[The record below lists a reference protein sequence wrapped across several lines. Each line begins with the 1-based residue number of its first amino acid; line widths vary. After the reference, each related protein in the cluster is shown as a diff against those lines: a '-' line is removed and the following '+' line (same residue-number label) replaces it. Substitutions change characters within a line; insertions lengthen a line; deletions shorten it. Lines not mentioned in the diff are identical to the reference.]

1 LTLAIFLV
9 SLGGLQA
16 FAQFSSGIEG
26 TVHDT
31 TGAVV
36 AGATVTMTD
45 TRLGVSKST
54 MTSQSGY
61 FRIDSV
67 AASTY
72 SVQIKMSGFETWANS
87 ALTLQVSE
95 VRTLAPE
102 LKPGA
107 VSTNVEVSATAAT
120 VDLTSPT
127 TGSVISNVTLQTT
140 PLTGQNIYGL
150 SALTPGMTGA
160 GVSTSGNDNYTN
172 EYAIN
177 INASGLRQEENGYQ
191 IDDAYTNTP
200 SRGGGTSIS
209 PNPEIVQSVDVRTN
223 NFDAQK
229 GRNGGATVDVYTN
242 SGSND
247 FHGTFDYYFTNNSL
261 SATTHFSNP
270 VPVFQR
276 NEMGATMGGPILKNK
291 LFWFGA
297 IDVLRSSA
305 AGGGQFTVET
315 QAFDNW
321 LKGSAEANT
330 VGAQVLLST
339 PPTVFPT
346 TGLQTLPQPTS
357 RCPLISAHLT
367 TEMWLASR
375 ISPGPR
381 PRTAT
386 SGVSGST
393 TTSARTT
400 ASMWMR
406 FAPTLQAANMGRG
419 WRWMAERSNRQIS

>member
-1 LTLAIFLV
+1 MTSTKFLIRIPTRIPIRILTLAILLAG
-9 SLGGLQA
+9 LGAMQA
-16 FAQFSSGIEG
+16 AAQFSSGIEG

-36 AGATVTMTD
+36 AGARVTLTD
-45 TRLGVSKST
+45 TRLGVSKET
-54 MTSQSGY
+54 TTNESGY

-72 SVQIKMSGFETWANS
+72 SVRIQMTGFETWVES
-87 ALTLQVSE
+87 SLTLNIAE
-95 VRTLAPE
+95 IGTITPE
-102 LKPGA
+102 LKLGA
-107 VSTNVEVSATAAT
+107 VSTNVEVSATTAT
-120 VDLTSPT
+120 VDLTTPT
-127 TGSVISNVTLQTT
+127 TGSVISPETLQTT

-160 GVSTSGNDNYTN
+160 GVSTGGNDNFTN

-223 NFDAQK
+223 DFDAQK

-242 SGSND
+242 SGSNG

-261 SATTHFSNP
+261 TATTHFSNP
-270 VPVFQR
+270 VPIFQR
-276 NEMGATMGGPILKNK
+276 NEMGATIGGPILRNR
-291 LFWFGA
+291 LFFFGA
-297 IDVLRSSA
+297 IDVLRSSS
-305 AGGGQFTVET
+305 AGGGQFTTET
-315 QAFDNW
+315 QAFDTW

-346 TGLQTLPQPTS
+346 TGLQTVSQYN
-357 RCPLISAHLT
+357 
-367 TEMWLASR
+367 AS
-375 ISPGPR
+375 
-381 PRTAT
+381 TAT
-386 SGVSGST
+386 PAYFPLPADIGTFSGPVVGLTNIAWST
-393 TTSARTT
+393 PKDGYQWS
-400 ASMWMR
+400 
-406 FAPTLQAANMGRG
+406 F
-419 WRWMAERSNRQIS
+419 